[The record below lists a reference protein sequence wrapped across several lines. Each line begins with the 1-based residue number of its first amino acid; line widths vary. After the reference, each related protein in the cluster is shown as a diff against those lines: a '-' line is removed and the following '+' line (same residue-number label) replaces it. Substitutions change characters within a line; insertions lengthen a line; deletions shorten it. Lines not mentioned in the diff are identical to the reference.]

1 MTTKQHTITKSISF
15 SGIGLHTGNDSTI
28 TFHPAEIGHGYKFT
42 RSDIDD
48 MEPIDALVDNV
59 VDLSRGTTIGRDGIE
74 IHTVEHVLAALVG
87 LQIDNCLIEL
97 SANEP
102 PVGDGSAQPY
112 VDALMQ
118 AGRVEQDAD
127 REYFEI
133 AKIER
138 YINDEKGVD
147 LVALP
152 NDDYR
157 LTVMVDYDNPALG
170 SQHTGLFDF
179 DNEFVPEF
187 SRARTFCFLT
197 EVETLYD
204 NDLIKGGRLDNAVVI
219 EDKPITDSELGK
231 LKEIFKLDKLPQRGS
246 NGIFNDTE
254 LRFKNEP
261 ARHKLLD
268 IIGDLALVGIPIK
281 GQILAARPGH
291 ASNIE
296 LAKKLRK
303 QYLELSKK
311 KKFDPQKSKDIQYR
325 IEEVMDI
332 LPHRYPFL
340 MVDRI
345 LGYDEETETIYG
357 LKNVTINEQ
366 FFQGHFPG
374 RPVMPG
380 VLLLEAMA
388 QTGGIHILQAEGD
401 GLKGKLAM
409 FMGINN
415 AKFRIPVTPG
425 DQLVFEVKLVRKRFN
440 TFSFKAKAHVAGAV
454 VAEADLQAALVDK
467 VDS

>member
-1 MTTKQHTITKSISF
+1 MTTKQHTIQKSVSF

-28 TFHPAEIGHGYKFT
+28 TFHPAEIGYGFKFK
-42 RSDIDD
+42 RSDIENS
-48 MEPIDALVDNV
+48 EPIEALVDNV
-59 VDLSRGTTIGRDGIE
+59 VDLSRGTTIGKDGIE
-74 IHTVEHVLAALVG
+74 VHTVEHVLAALVG

-102 PVGDGSAQPY
+102 PVGDGSAKPY
-112 VDALMQ
+112 VDTLLK
-118 AGRVEQDAD
+118 AGRIEQDAE
-127 REYFEI
+127 RLYFEI
-133 AKIER
+133 EKIER

-187 SRARTFCFLT
+187 SAARTFCFLT
-197 EVETLYD
+197 EVEMLHD
-204 NDLIKGGRLDNAVVI
+204 NNLIKGGRLDNAVVI
-219 EDKPITDSELGK
+219 EDKPITDDELLK
-231 LKEIFKLDKLPQRGS
+231 LKHIFKLDKLPERGTK
-246 NGIFNDTE
+246 GIFNDTE
-254 LRFKNEP
+254 LRFRNEP

-268 IIGDLALVGIPIK
+268 IIGDLALVGVPIK

-296 LAKKLRK
+296 LAKKLRR
-303 QYLELSKK
+303 QYLENVKK
-311 KKFDPQKSKDIQYR
+311 KKYDPNKSKNVRYR
-325 IEEVMDI
+325 IEDVMDI

-340 MVDRI
+340 MLDRV
-345 LGYDEETETIYG
+345 LGFDEETNTIFG

-388 QTGGIHILQAEGD
+388 QTGGIHILESQGESV
-401 GLKGKLAM
+401 KGKLAL

-415 AKFRIPVTPG
+415 AKFRKPVTPG
-425 DQLVFEVKLVRKRFN
+425 DQLVFEVQMVGKRFN
-440 TFSFKAKAHVAGAV
+440 TFSFKAKAMVGGSV

-467 VDS
+467 VN